1 MPVALHGVVLA
12 AISACG
18 FATLSVFIRMAFNA
32 GATMTTILSARFL
45 LGAALL
51 WLVVFVTGKLSLLRK
66 RDLFPLILLGTLG
79 YGLMSACFAQAVH
92 HLTAS
97 LASLLLYL
105 YPSIVTCI
113 SFWRGLLPY
122 SYTKIG
128 ALLLS
133 LLGLLLTIGIQG
145 DFSLVGVGFG
155 LAAAVSY
162 SVYLLFSDK
171 VLRTVDPLIGTT
183 VICTSAGV
191 SYLLVGLL
199 DGSLQSFLPLQA
211 WLPLIGMAFFST
223 FMAMLCLFAAIRS
236 IGAARTSIIS
246 TLEPLVTVLLSVF
259 FLSETLLPL
268 QWAGGALI
276 MGGIL
281 LLEKPPKESAT

>member
-12 AISACG
+12 AVSACG
-18 FATLSVFIRMAFNA
+18 FATLSIFIRMAFNA
-32 GATMTTILSARFL
+32 GVTMTTILSARFL

-66 RDLFPLILLGTLG
+66 RDLLPLILLGTLG
-79 YGLMSACFAQAVH
+79 YGLMSACFAQAVQ

-122 SYTKIG
+122 SVTKIG

-145 DFSLVGVGFG
+145 DFSFIGISFG

-162 SVYLLFSDK
+162 SVYLLFSDR

-223 FMAMLCLFAAIRS
+223 FMAMLCLFAAIRI

-246 TLEPLVTVLLSVF
+246 TLEPLVTVLLSVL

-268 QWAGGALI
+268 QWAGGSLI

-281 LLEKPPKESAT
+281 LLEKPSDKQKN

>member
-12 AISACG
+12 AVSACG
-18 FATLSVFIRMAFNA
+18 FATLSIFIRMAFNA
-32 GATMTTILSARFL
+32 GVTMTTILSARFL

-66 RDLFPLILLGTLG
+66 RDLLPLILLGTLG
-79 YGLMSACFAQAVH
+79 YGLMSACFAQAVQ

-122 SYTKIG
+122 SVTKIG
-128 ALLLS
+128 ALLVS
-133 LLGLLLTIGIQG
+133 LLGLLLIIGIQG
-145 DFSLVGVGFG
+145 DFSFIGISFG

-162 SVYLLFSDK
+162 SVYLLFSDR

-223 FMAMLCLFAAIRS
+223 FMAMLCLFAAIRI

-246 TLEPLVTVLLSVF
+246 TLEPLVTVLLSVL

-281 LLEKPPKESAT
+281 LLEKPSDKQKN